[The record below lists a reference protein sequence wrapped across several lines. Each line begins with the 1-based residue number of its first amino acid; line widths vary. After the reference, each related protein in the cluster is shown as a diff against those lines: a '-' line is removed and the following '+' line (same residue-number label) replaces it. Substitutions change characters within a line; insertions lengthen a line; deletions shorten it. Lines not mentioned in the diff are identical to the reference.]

1 MGGSTNSESPGV
13 LNWASLV
20 TGRDHVQKPPHNLA
34 HPPQEREAGGLACF
48 ETTLAL
54 SLTDTVSGSQGLQ
67 LREVGAGS
75 QAAAPSRAPSANGW
89 NGG

>member
-1 MGGSTNSESPGV
+1 MGGSTSSESPGV
-13 LNWASLV
+13 LSWASLV
-20 TGRDHVQKPPHNLA
+20 TGRDHVQKPPHNPA
-34 HPPQEREAGGLACF
+34 HPPQERATGRACLF

-54 SLTDTVSGSQGLQ
+54 SLKDTVSGSQGLQ